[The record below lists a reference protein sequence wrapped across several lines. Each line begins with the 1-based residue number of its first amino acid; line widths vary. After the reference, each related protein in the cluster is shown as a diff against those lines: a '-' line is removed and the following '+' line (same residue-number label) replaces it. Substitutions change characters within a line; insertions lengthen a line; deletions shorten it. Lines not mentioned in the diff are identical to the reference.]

1 MYSTDARMSIITKKQ
16 DFPVG
21 EEILLLCKIGV
32 EDGDITWFKDGEEI
46 DVDAETVTI
55 EKVDESSSKMIIK
68 KATMQDTGKYTCHC
82 EYDSGHKDDVQT
94 QLYVYEGPSFSNT
107 PIYHEFLEG
116 TTGVVPCRVTGKPAL
131 DVHWMRDNQE
141 IPSNEEKRVHQ
152 TSNNTLYIKNV
163 KTEDAGTYV
172 CYAQIRGRE
181 IKQKVSVSI
190 VVNAPPTAQMKE
202 LMKKV
207 LAGPETNV
215 SLVCL
220 VTGHPKPNINWTM
233 PMTTD
238 HSRHYFNSDS
248 SELTIRSVTRADYGE
263 YICTA
268 TNKIAE
274 SISTLML
281 NVFEAPEVFLSA
293 ERQRVSV
300 GEQISVACNVS
311 GHPQPELHW
320 INKHNGQTLD
330 SPSGRVHVTDGE
342 LVIEEVVPSDGGL
355 YSCMAVSPSGNASR
369 DVAIHTQPGPPQYLT
384 VSSGETSVHFSF
396 KTPPNSGGTAIT
408 SYVLQW
414 MQGAAQQWK
423 EITVPASGPLVIPN
437 LRQYTSYTVRLAAL
451 NAVGVGEFSDTKTIR
466 TQGMREPDSP
476 VLSADQMQ
484 VERNTLSIPL
494 KQVDD
499 GGTPLQVFKIQYKE
513 HKEGAEWKKVQL
525 SSNAG
530 SIYLENLAFGS
541 SYQLEVRAINANGSS
556 IPATL
561 NFTTGERPV
570 SNRITKGSVVG
581 IVMVIFLVVFLVVD
595 ATCCYR
601 NRCGLLMTIGV
612 KLFGHNVPGMKMFEE
627 GDGTTNGEVKLK
639 GLSTPRGSMQNS
651 FTKEVGHLS
660 EVTCDKVS
668 LTKHEKIQPDREMP
682 IPDV

>member
-1 MYSTDARMSIITKKQ
+1 MTNQLALILRTTLLLLMMMYSTDARMSIITKKQ

-21 EEILLLCKIGV
+21 EDILLLCKIGV
-32 EDGDITWFKDGEEI
+32 EDGDITWYKDGEEI
-46 DVDAETVTI
+46 DADMEKVTI
-55 EKVDESSSKMIIK
+55 EKVDESSSKMVIK

-82 EYDSGHKDDVQT
+82 EYDSGHKDDIQT

-107 PIYHEFLEG
+107 PTYHEFLEG
-116 TTGVVPCRVTGKPAL
+116 TTGVVPCLVTGKPAL
-131 DVHWMRDNQE
+131 DVHWMRGNQE
-141 IPSNEEKRVHQ
+141 IPSNEGKRVHQ
-152 TSNNTLYIKNV
+152 SHNTLYIKNV
-163 KTEDAGTYV
+163 KMEDAGTYV

-190 VVNAPPTAQMKE
+190 VVNAPPTAQLKE

-233 PMTTD
+233 PVTTD

-248 SELTIRSVTRADYGE
+248 SELTIRSVTRTDYGE
-263 YICTA
+263 YVCTA

-274 SISTLML
+274 SSSTLML
-281 NVFEAPEVFLSA
+281 NIFEAPEVFLSA
-293 ERQRVSV
+293 ERQSVSV
-300 GEQISVACNVS
+300 SEQISVACNVS

-330 SPSGRVHVTDGE
+330 SPSGRVHVTDGV

-384 VSSGETSVHFSF
+384 VSSGETSVRFSL

-494 KQVDD
+494 KQVND

-541 SYQLEVRAINANGSS
+541 SYQLEVRAFNANGSS

-639 GLSTPRGSMQNS
+639 GLSTPKRQHAKFVHKGGW
-651 FTKEVGHLS
+651 TPLRGHL
-660 EVTCDKVS
+660 
-668 LTKHEKIQPDREMP
+668 
-682 IPDV
+682 